1 MMWHWLLS
9 FFAAPGRPRQSV
21 RRLARLALE
30 ALEDRTVPASFT
42 WKAGRN
48 CLARPSPVFQRKIEG
63 SPLHMPK
70 ICTWPRGNPLISW
83 EKLGGR
89 GAKQLRPDQ
98 PEQPE
103 TGMLRRSGK

>member
-42 WKAGRN
+42 WKAGPAGATGN
-48 CLARPSPVFQRKIEG
+48 WNAAAKWQVVGMDANGIPDSDDDVIFNSTGAANSELDIANLTIKSLTIANTYSG
-63 SPLHMPK
+63 S
-70 ICTWPRGNPLISW
+70 
-83 EKLGGR
+83 
-89 GAKQLRPDQ
+89 
-98 PEQPE
+98 
-103 TGMLRRSGK
+103 